1 MPLPFSPASPACH
14 TSSSASP
21 EHSTASPKEGRRR
34 RWSSSR
40 GGISVCL
47 LLSLLLLLPAPAPLL
62 CLLLHLVDP
71 LEQPLGPD
79 HLRAADPH
87 HIVAGVFASLLA
99 DSAQVVV
106 IADNA
111 LVSEANNGLLVASI
125 AGDSMVS
132 HIGSHSRVLGL
143 LDPLLG
149 PTHSCRQLVDG
160 ARQLGQGQDQLLVSV
175 NGDRISI
182 LVCPGNRE
190 ELFRKYGEDRD
201 KLLLDVDKAGAHLLV
216 LPLGGVLQVNL
227 EGNVVCHFT
236 VFSL

>member
-1 MPLPFSPASPACH
+1 MPLPFSPASPAFH

-21 EHSTASPKEGRRR
+21 EHSTASPKEGRRW

-40 GGISVCL
+40 GGISVRL

-111 LVSEANNGLLVASI
+111 LVSEANNGRLVASI
-125 AGDSMVS
+125 AGDSMVG

-143 LDPLLG
+143 LDPLLSA
-149 PTHSCRQLVDG
+149 THSCRQLVDG
-160 ARQLGQGQDQLLVSV
+160 ACQLGEGQDQLLVSV
-175 NGDRISI
+175 DGDRISI
-182 LVCPGNRE
+182 LVCPGN
-190 ELFRKYGEDRD
+190 GE
-201 KLLLDVDKAGAHLLV
+201 
-216 LPLGGVLQVNL
+216 
-227 EGNVVCHFT
+227 
-236 VFSL
+236 